1 MVQEAWV
8 EITKGLKKL
17 RDEAAFATWAY
28 RIVSRRCARQIA
40 QNIRSRAISQT
51 EAAPP
56 EAPFSG
62 ARDVR
67 AAINRLSPTH
77 AATIRLF
84 YLEEYSLREV
94 AAAMDVPEGTVKSRL
109 SQARNLLKNHLKGHE
124 NA

>member
-1 MVQEAWV
+1 M
-8 EITKGLKKL
+8 GLPDCL
-17 RDEAAFATWAY
+17 SPLCAADSAKH
-28 RIVSRRCARQIA
+28 
-40 QNIRSRAISQT
+40 
-51 EAAPP
+51 PKP

-94 AAAMDVPEGTVKSRL
+94 AAAMDVPQGTVKSRL